1 MFQVDWSD
9 DSLLGD
15 LCQIYLDHRSQST
28 EITHSCDRIELLLR
42 TSARSVVAEVS
53 TEGLRKL
60 RHEPIEVIYSIDA
73 GHVEVQ
79 AVKWIGFTVP

>member
-15 LCQIYLDHRSQST
+15 LCQIYLDHRDQST
-28 EITHSCDRIELLLR
+28 DITHACDRIEMLLR
-42 TSARSVVAEVS
+42 ASARIVGAEVS
-53 TEGLRKL
+53 AEGLRKL

-79 AVKWIGFTVP
+79 TVKWIGFTAP